1 VVASAIFYGVV
12 FWSSSMAVADRKRLN
27 RLMKKASSVLGV
39 LWILWRWW
47 GTGG

>member
-1 VVASAIFYGVV
+1 VVASAILYGVV
-12 FWSSSMAVADRKRLN
+12 FWSSSMAAADRKRLN
-27 RLMKKASSVLGV
+27 KLIKMASMCWGV